1 MTDTIEPTEEQRDAA
16 VKHHYKLTAL
26 PEKGYLTD
34 WVRTGDAS
42 GRAAFDAVVSLARL
56 LAEREHKLRAEIARG
71 TVWDSNAPAE
81 VIKAAEEVK
90 GLHHAA
96 EKVSA
101 DLDAARAE
109 VARLQAL
116 NAEPVA
122 HPELDAARA
131 RIASDAEEI
140 VAMYELEARLRARI
154 AELEAL
160 KLHHDLQAEVL
171 KAERDAATAR
181 VAELER
187 PNWLTTPTRSTRSRA
202 ERLKE
207 ALARE
212 EALLARVA
220 ELEASEPNVLLQ
232 RAYLLACNE
241 RNEVLEREAAHLA
254 HIKALHQFL
263 GDREEQEGI
272 WIPRAEFKDI
282 PKHDNVHY
290 DVEGGEG

>member
-1 MTDTIEPTEEQRDAA
+1 MRA
-16 VKHHYKLTAL
+16 V
-26 PEKGYLTD
+26 
-34 WVRTGDAS
+34 
-42 GRAAFDAVVSLARL
+42 
-56 LAEREHKLRAEIARG
+56 
-71 TVWDSNAPAE
+71 
-81 VIKAAEEVK
+81 
-90 GLHHAA
+90 
-96 EKVSA
+96 
-101 DLDAARAE
+101 
-109 VARLQAL
+109 
-116 NAEPVA
+116 
-122 HPELDAARA
+122 
-131 RIASDAEEI
+131 
-140 VAMYELEARLRARI
+140 I

-241 RNEVLEREAAHLA
+241 RNEMLEREAAHLA
-254 HIKALHQFL
+254 HIKALMAKRVE
-263 GDREEQEGI
+263 DMREVARWGAELAFNVDDHVDDTKI
-272 WIPRAEFKDI
+272 AADIMAEFATFDA
-282 PKHDNVHY
+282 DDELLQRLAHY
-290 DVEGGEG
+290 NAEGGEG

>member
-16 VKHHYKLTAL
+16 ASAFH
-26 PEKGYLTD
+26 GYDHLHLHSRD
-34 WVRTGDAS
+34 IE
-42 GRAAFDAVVSLARL
+42 VVARL
-56 LAEREHKLRAEIARG
+56 LAEREHKLRAEIARLSS
-71 TVWDSNAPAE
+71 TLSLSE
-81 VIKAAEEVK
+81 
-90 GLHHAA
+90 
-96 EKVSA
+96 
-101 DLDAARAE
+101 DAARVSSYLVAAQRAE
-109 VARLQAL
+109 DER
-116 NAEPVA
+116 
-122 HPELDAARA
+122 DAARA